1 MVKSMHARGWEINT
15 ERVLTMVGDVSME
28 IQETWARLDSP
39 LKGERSCF
47 TLILVP

>member
-28 IQETWARLDSP
+28 IQETWAYFDSP
-39 LKGERSCF
+39 PESREKLLHF
-47 TLILVP
+47 DLVP